1 MWPSLPE
8 RGRRGLG
15 WLHEWTQ
22 KITSRVFRSLD
33 VLPAISAG
41 SRSKP
46 VGRGFLPR
54 TGDTDLASQPRSVAI
69 RQQRWSHSLF
79 PPRSL
84 WSGRLSRRDQD
95 LSESRCRL
103 SWCISSKLASGAT
116 VRSIVACNVGNLL
129 VAKICE
135 PGFKLSKHQSLRLR
149 MLHYRTSLGRLRRGA
164 NSGSFAPFSA
174 RRLFPWVR
182 SCLPARHSGTSG
194 TLHNAR
200 YGNTTKLGVC
210 SPRARY
216 STSIRARS
224 PSRRWYPSAE

>member
-1 MWPSLPE
+1 
-8 RGRRGLG
+8 
-15 WLHEWTQ
+15 
-22 KITSRVFRSLD
+22 V
-33 VLPAISAG
+33 ISY
-41 SRSKP
+41 
-46 VGRGFLPR
+46 
-54 TGDTDLASQPRSVAI
+54 
-69 RQQRWSHSLF
+69 HSLF

-164 NSGSFAPFSA
+164 NSGSFAHFLRGASFPGYDLVYRHGTLERAERYTTRDMGTQRNSA
-174 RRLFPWVR
+174 
-182 SCLPARHSGTSG
+182 CARHEHAIQ
-194 TLHNAR
+194 LQFAR
-200 YGNTTKLGVC
+200 VARLGGDIRRPSNTRRPGQ
-210 SPRARY
+210 RAP
-216 STSIRARS
+216 A
-224 PSRRWYPSAE
+224 PSSCR

>member
-1 MWPSLPE
+1 MSSPQF
-8 RGRRGLG
+8 RRG
-15 WLHEWTQ
+15 
-22 KITSRVFRSLD
+22 
-33 VLPAISAG
+33 PAASQSVVDFCRELAIL
-41 SRSKP
+41 SRSCLTTKE
-46 VGRGFLPR
+46 L
-54 TGDTDLASQPRSVAI
+54 GDPPTKVISY
-69 RQQRWSHSLF
+69 HSLF

-149 MLHYRTSLGRLRRGA
+149 MPRYRTSLGRLRHGA

-174 RRLFPWVR
+174 RRRFPWVR

-224 PSRRWYPSAE
+224 PSRR